1 MQITADVGKT
11 SKAVQRD
18 LMFIS
23 DELSEFDVI
32 LVSNFIFS
40 AVKMLLVS
48 PYTLGESI
56 EFMFNKS
63 IVFFNSRDIV
73 NFVESRYS
81 QSAAIQNEGN
91 REAVGKK
98 QHHLKN
104 SITNT

>member
-11 SKAVQRD
+11 SKTVQRD

-56 EFMFNKS
+56 EFMFWKKNNKS
-63 IVFFNSRDIV
+63 IVFFSGRDIV
-73 NFVESRYS
+73 SFVKSCYS
-81 QSAAIQNEGN
+81 QSAAI
-91 REAVGKK
+91 
-98 QHHLKN
+98 
-104 SITNT
+104 